1 VNQEFSLQE
10 QVKKQRASRGGMAFI
25 LTTIFLDMLGTAILL
40 PVLPYIVRQYSTDA
54 LAVGLLAVVYSGAQ
68 FVAAPILGWLS
79 DRHGRRPVL
88 LLSVFG
94 SAVGYYLFAIGG
106 ARFYAWMF
114 PPKGNYHQVVDEMF

>member
-1 VNQEFSLQE
+1 
-10 QVKKQRASRGGMAFI
+10 MAFI

-54 LAVGLLAVVYSGAQ
+54 LAVGLLAVVYSAAQ
-68 FVAAPILGWLS
+68 FAAAPILGWLS

-88 LLSVFG
+88 LLSVLG

-106 ARFYAWMF
+106 ALTWLLVARLKVGL
-114 PPKGNYHQVVDEMF
+114 PTKEDEQVRTA